1 MHAIRTLPRYV
12 DNALTARSVVN
23 LSLSL
28 DHRIVDGFEG
38 ARFMHETKEILEQAD
53 FPEFK

>member
-1 MHAIRTLPRYV
+1 M
-12 DNALTARSVVN
+12 N

-38 ARFMHETKEILEQAD
+38 AQFIQDVREILQRVNFE
-53 FPEFK
+53 EFQKGD